1 MWKVFQRL
9 ASTRSGTQEDATVYC
24 LQFADKPM
32 YLVRQPEVSS
42 TDSKRQSTAQS
53 EGDTTHVSDSKHQ

>member
-24 LQFADKPM
+24 LQFVDKPM
-32 YLVRQPEVSS
+32 YLVCQPEVSS
-42 TDSKRQSTAQS
+42 TDSVPQSTAQQS
-53 EGDTTHVSDSKHQ
+53 EDTIQSLPSEQN

>member
-9 ASTRSGTQEDATVYC
+9 ASTHSATQEGATVYS

-32 YLVRQPEVSS
+32 YLVRQPEASS
-42 TDSKRQSTAQS
+42 IDSKHQSTAQL
-53 EGDTTHVSDSKHQ
+53 EGDMTHASDSKHQ